1 MKCCRKMK
9 QRQRA
14 HLDSMERKCDTA
26 RWRGDIDRRRG
37 DTEEGKREETTPD
50 ALTQILLD

>member
-14 HLDSMERKCDTA
+14 HLDFMGRKCDTA
-26 RWRGDIDRRRG
+26 RWRGDIGRRRG